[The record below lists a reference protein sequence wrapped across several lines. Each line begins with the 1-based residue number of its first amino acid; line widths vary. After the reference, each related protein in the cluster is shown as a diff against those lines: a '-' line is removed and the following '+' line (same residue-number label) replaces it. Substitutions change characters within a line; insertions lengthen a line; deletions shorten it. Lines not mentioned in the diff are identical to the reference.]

1 MPKVYFNFKQHQI
14 PPSYYLPHWLIPGF
28 VDHLPFEAC
37 ARIWD
42 VLVLEGDSFL
52 YRTAIAVLGVIESR
66 LFFPDRQELLDIL
79 DGTHK
84 AALDVAAR
92 NGLNTTNGIYSI
104 YGLDEETLWERLKE
118 LDSWW
123 KDSTWT
129 RLLQRELPDA

>member
-1 MPKVYFNFKQHQI
+1 
-14 PPSYYLPHWLIPGF
+14 

>member
-1 MPKVYFNFKQHQI
+1 VREYGTSLSSRATL
-14 PPSYYLPHWLIPGF
+14 SYTGLRL
-28 VDHLPFEAC
+28 L
-37 ARIWD
+37 
-42 VLVLEGDSFL
+42 FL
-52 YRTAIAVLGVIESR
+52 GLLKAGC
-66 LFFPDRQELLDIL
+66 FFPDRQELLDIL